1 MNEQNLSATKWDLY
15 KLRLEIAQAT
25 SDEKYTEEFIK
36 LIYLNRFNLSDYKE
50 MLSFMRVHYEKIYD
64 KIIVAIKNVK
74 VVGSSRKVTQAIDSV
89 LNTWNKYTPKEGD
102 IVHCASQLDVIE
114 NDTDTLV
121 EFYVFWVEGNMVSLM
136 NREYLRDDIRIVHK
150 SKVFPK

>member
-1 MNEQNLSATKWDLY
+1 MNKENLSATKWNLY

-25 SDEKYTEEFIK
+25 SDEKYTDEFIK

-50 MLSFMRVHYEKIYD
+50 MLSFMRVHYEKIYN
-64 KIIVAIKNVK
+64 KIIEAIKNVK
-74 VVGSSRKVTQAIDSV
+74 VVGSSRKVIQAIDNV
-89 LNTWNKYTPKEGD
+89 LNTWNKYIPKEGD
-102 IVHCASQLDVIE
+102 IVHCANQIALID

-121 EFYVFWVEGNMVSLM
+121 AFYVFWVEGNMVSLM